1 MVACFSMC
9 CSSFHSANT
18 SSQCSSQETC
28 KVRLEDLYKE
38 FGWDLY
44 KRFGHAFDAFKIA
57 VTNPE
62 EVLGKYSIREDLME
76 QLH

>member
-1 MVACFSMC
+1 M
-9 CSSFHSANT
+9 
-18 SSQCSSQETC
+18 
-28 KVRLEDLYKE
+28 RLEDLYKE

-76 QLH
+76 QLTLSISRKMTPQVRVKWP